1 MRNFLSGPIKLLL
14 ILSGV
19 CSPFSANYF
28 SNPFEK
34 FFHVSGHCDPSGSHC
49 TRYIMAGDDA
59 PEKNEEEKDSELDLL
74 AEQELVRLTRQ
85 FRVMEGDKEVC
96 NKNILILEII
106 F

>member
-1 MRNFLSGPIKLLL
+1 
-14 ILSGV
+14 
-19 CSPFSANYF
+19 
-28 SNPFEK
+28 
-34 FFHVSGHCDPSGSHC
+34 
-49 TRYIMAGDDA
+49 MAGDDA